1 MNRAAPAAPAVD
13 MPLLA
18 AIVVLCALS
27 LLVQYSAGGENP
39 AYLTRQGARLA
50 FALALLFVF
59 AHIPP
64 VTLLRWSP
72 WLYGVGL
79 ALLVVVLSIGI
90 VGKGAQRWLDFGVVR
105 FQPSEIMKLAVPMG
119 VAWTLTRLPLPPRS
133 STILAALAVVALPA
147 GLVVVQPD
155 LGTAILIS
163 IAGMAVIFLAGIT
176 WKMVLFVAGVVAV
189 SAPLV
194 WRFLLR
200 DYQQQRVLTMLDPWA
215 DPLGAGY
222 HIVQSI
228 IAVGAGGLAGKG
240 WLGGSQ
246 SQLDFV
252 PERSTDFIFATYAEE
267 FGFLGAL
274 LLIFLYLFI
283 ALRGLVIAHYAADS
297 YARLLAGG
305 LALTFFVCVFVNI
318 GMTVGILPVV
328 GVPLPLLSH
337 GGSSI
342 ATLMIALGI
351 LMSIHRERSRL

>member
-1 MNRAAPAAPAVD
+1 

-18 AIVVLCALS
+18 AIVMLCALS

-50 FALALLFVF
+50 FALALLFGV

-64 VTLLRWSP
+64 AVLLRWSP
-72 WLYGVGL
+72 WLYAFGL
-79 ALLVVVLSIGI
+79 ALLVAVLGAGI
-90 VGKGAQRWLDFGVVR
+90 IGKGAQRWLDLGVAR
-105 FQPSEIMKLAVPMG
+105 FQPSEVMKIAAPMC
-119 VAWTLTRLPLPPRS
+119 VAWTLTRLPLPPRLP
-133 STILAALAVVALPA
+133 TTLAALGVLGLPA
-147 GLVVVQPD
+147 ALVVVQPD
-155 LGTAILIS
+155 LGTAILIG
-163 IAGMAVIFLAGIT
+163 IAGLAVIFLAGIT
-176 WKMVLFVAGVVAV
+176 WKMLLVVAGLLAASV
-189 SAPLV
+189 PLV
-194 WRFLLR
+194 WNFLLR
-200 DYQQQRVLTMLDPWA
+200 EYQQQRVLTMLDPWA

-228 IAVGAGGLAGKG
+228 IAVGAGGVAGKG

-252 PERSTDFIFATYAEE
+252 PERSTDFIFATFAEE

-274 LLIFLYLFI
+274 ALFLLYLFI
-283 ALRGLVIAHYAADS
+283 AIRGLIIAHYAASS

-305 LALTFFVCVFVNI
+305 LAITFFVSVFVNI
-318 GMTVGILPVV
+318 GMAVGILPVV

-337 GGSSI
+337 GGSSM

-351 LMSIHRERSRL
+351 LMSIARERSRL